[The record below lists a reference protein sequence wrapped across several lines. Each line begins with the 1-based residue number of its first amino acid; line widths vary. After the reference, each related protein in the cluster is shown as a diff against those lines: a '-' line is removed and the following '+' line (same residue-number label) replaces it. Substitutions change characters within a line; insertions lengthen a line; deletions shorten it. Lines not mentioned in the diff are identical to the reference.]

1 MANRLSLAPLTINEA
16 GPLELIDAAAAG
28 GFDAVALRVIGPPGV
43 ETDVVADAAIPAIK
57 RRAAD
62 NGIGI
67 FSTTGI
73 WLTPA
78 FAVSDVDRAL
88 ANAAALGAESCL
100 AAGYDDEWP
109 RLTANFAA
117 LCRAAARFGL
127 RIGVEFMPYLPVRS
141 VADAA
146 RLLREAAQPNAGIIV
161 DALHLARSGGT
172 PADVAAVE
180 RSLISYVQLC
190 DAPRERPATME
201 RRDESLHYRLYPGEG
216 ELPLFALMDALPPD
230 VTIDVEAPCAADANL
245 SFAARGRRAGDAT
258 RRFLQKYRDAALGR
272 LALLRGGGEAQH
284 RLDHSPR
291 DWPC

>member
-1 MANRLSLAPLTINEA
+1 MANTLSLAPLTINEA

-43 ETDVVADAAIPAIK
+43 ETDVVASAAIPAIK

-100 AAGYDDEWP
+100 AAGYDDNWP

-117 LCRAAARFGL
+117 LCQAAARLGL

-172 PADVAAVE
+172 PADVAAVG

-201 RRDESLHYRLYPGEG
+201 RRDELLHHRLYPGEG

-230 VTIDVEAPCAADANL
+230 VTIDVEAPCAADAHL

-258 RRFLQKYRDAALGR
+258 RRFLQKYRER
-272 LALLRGGGEAQH
+272 R
-284 RLDHSPR
+284 R
-291 DWPC
+291 